1 MVEFLNNWNLDPEHN
16 ILKVML
22 GDEHRLIDKHVLVEV
37 KKKFHTR
44 EIKADHAEMFDARV
58 ILGDIANRVLDTYNS
73 NEG

>member
-1 MVEFLNNWNLDPEHN
+1 
-16 ILKVML
+16 ML